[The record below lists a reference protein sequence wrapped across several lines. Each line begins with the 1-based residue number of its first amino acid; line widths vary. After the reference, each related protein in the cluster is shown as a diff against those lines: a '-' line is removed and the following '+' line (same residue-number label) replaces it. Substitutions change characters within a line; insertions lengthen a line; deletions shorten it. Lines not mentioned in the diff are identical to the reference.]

1 MFTGIVEELGTVGSI
16 RSGVLTVD
24 ASFILEDLHVKDSI
38 CVNGACL
45 TVTEL
50 TGTGFQVDVVPE
62 TLRRTNLGEL
72 MSGSKV
78 NLERS
83 LQMGGRLGGHIVQGH
98 VDCTGEISSI
108 TEDGDA
114 YLYSF
119 AVPSE
124 LSKYIV
130 QKGFICV
137 DGISLTVVDCSDD
150 EFTVTLIPYTR
161 EHTVLGAKSEGY
173 KVNLEADII
182 AKYIEKL
189 SNGGGYINLD

>member
-16 RSGVLTVD
+16 KNGVLVVY
-24 ASFILEDLHVKDSI
+24 ASLVLEDLDVKDSI

-62 TLRRTNLGEL
+62 TLRRTNLGAL
-72 MSGSKV
+72 TSGSKV

-98 VDCTGEISSI
+98 VDGTGEISSI
-108 TEDGDA
+108 VEDGDA

-119 AVPSE
+119 SVFPE
-124 LSKYIV
+124 LSRYIV

-137 DGISLTVVDCSDD
+137 DGISLTVVDCADD

-161 EHTVLGAKSEGY
+161 EHTVLGTKSEGN
-173 KVNLEADII
+173 KDNLEADIM

>member
-1 MFTGIVEELGTVGSI
+1 
-16 RSGVLTVD
+16 
-24 ASFILEDLHVKDSI
+24 
-38 CVNGACL
+38 
-45 TVTEL
+45 
-50 TGTGFQVDVVPE
+50 
-62 TLRRTNLGEL
+62 
-72 MSGSKV
+72 
-78 NLERS
+78 
-83 LQMGGRLGGHIVQGH
+83 MGGRLGGHIVQGH

-137 DGISLTVVDCSDD
+137 DGISLTVVDCADD

-161 EHTVLGAKSEGY
+161 EHTVLGAKSEGD
-173 KVNLEADII
+173 KVNLEADIM

-189 SNGGGYINLD
+189 SNGGGI

>member
-16 RSGVLTVD
+16 KSGVLIVD
-24 ASFILEDLHVKDSI
+24 ASLVLEDLDVKDSI

-72 MSGSKV
+72 TSGSKV

-98 VDCTGEISSI
+98 VDGTGEISSI

-119 AVPSE
+119 AVSPE
-124 LSKYIV
+124 LSRYIV

-137 DGISLTVVDCSDD
+137 DGISLTVVDCADD

-161 EHTVLGAKSEGY
+161 EHTVLGTKSEGN
-173 KVNLEADII
+173 KVNLEADIM

>member
-1 MFTGIVEELGTVGSI
+1 MFTGIVEEIGTV
-16 RSGVLTVD
+16 RNVNNGVLEVD
-24 ASFILEDLHVKDSI
+24 ALVTLEDLEVKDSI

-50 TGTGFQVDVVPE
+50 TETGFRVDVVPE
-62 TLRRTNLGEL
+62 TLRRTSLGEL
-72 MSGSKV
+72 IFGSMV

-83 LQMGGRLGGHIVQGH
+83 LKMGGRIGGHMVQGH

-108 TEDGDA
+108 TADGDA
-114 YLYSF
+114 YLYRF

-124 LSKYIV
+124 LGKYIV

-137 DGISLTVVDCSDD
+137 DGISLTVVDCSDKD
-150 EFTVTLIPYTR
+150 FTVTLIPYTR
-161 EHTVLGAKSEGY
+161 EHTVLGTKIEGN
-173 KVNLEADII
+173 KVNLEADIM

>member
-16 RSGVLTVD
+16 KSGVLIVD
-24 ASFILEDLHVKDSI
+24 ASLVLEDLDVKDSI

-45 TVTEL
+45 TVTGL
-50 TGTGFQVDVVPE
+50 TGKGFQVDVVPE

-72 MSGSKV
+72 TSGSKV

-98 VDCTGEISSI
+98 VDGTGEISSI
-108 TEDGDA
+108 EEDGDA

-119 AVPSE
+119 VVSPE
-124 LSKYIV
+124 LSRYIV

-137 DGISLTVVDCSDD
+137 DGISLTVVDCADD

-161 EHTVLGAKSEGY
+161 EHTVLGTKSEGN
-173 KVNLEADII
+173 KVNLEADIM